1 MKINTLFGLVKK
13 LLIKIPEESI
23 VLNKLYLKI
32 EYISFVVLFSSICFY
47 INEVMPGET

>member
-32 EYISFVVLFSSICFY
+32 EFVFLFSPICFY